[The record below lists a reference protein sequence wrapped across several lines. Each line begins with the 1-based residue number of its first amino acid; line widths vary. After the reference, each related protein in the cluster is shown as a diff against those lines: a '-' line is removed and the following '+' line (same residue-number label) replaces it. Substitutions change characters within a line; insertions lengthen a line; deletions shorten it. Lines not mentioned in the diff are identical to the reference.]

1 MELAAQKL
9 VVIGGAGFV
18 GSHLVEALLAGGA
31 KDIVVYDNFVRGTRD
46 NLLGPLETG
55 RVKLVEGDILDTAAV
70 EKVVQGADGVFHLAA
85 SWLLQCVDEPRAG
98 LQSNVVGTFNVMEAC
113 RLAKVP
119 RLVFSSSASVYGN
132 ALHQQMSEDHP
143 LNNRTFY
150 GATKIAGEQLLRAF
164 NEMYGLNYV
173 ALRYFNIY
181 GPRQDYS
188 GAYVSVIMKVLDRLD
203 AGERPIVYGDGSQA
217 YDFIYVGD
225 IARANVLALQKTEVK
240 DVSINVCTGKKTSI
254 RELVDSLRELSG
266 KNLDTEYRPAGQ
278 QFVTDRLG
286 DPTNCRQL
294 LGFEPT
300 VSLRE
305 GLEKLIAWR
314 ASEIRKAGK

>member
-1 MELAAQKL
+1 MAIGK
-9 VVIGGAGFV
+9 VVLIGGAGFV
-18 GSHLVEALLAGGA
+18 GSHLVEALLADDA
-31 KDIVVYDNFVRGTRD
+31 KEIVIFDNFTRGTKQ
-46 NLLGPLETG
+46 NLAETSKNKSV
-55 RVKLVEGDILDTAAV
+55 RIVEGDILDPKAV

-85 SWLLQCVDEPRAG
+85 SWLLQCADDPRAG
-98 LQSNVVGTFNVMEAC
+98 LQTNVVGTFNVMEAC
-113 RLAKVP
+113 KAANVR

-132 ALHQQMSEDHP
+132 ALHEQMTEDHP

-164 NEMYGLNYV
+164 NEMYGLDYV

-203 AGERPIVYGDGSQA
+203 AGEPPIVYGDGSQA
-217 YDFIYVGD
+217 YDFIYIGD
-225 IARANVLALQKTEVK
+225 IARANVLALKSDVK
-240 DVSINVCTGKKTSI
+240 DDAINVCTGIKTSI
-254 RELVDSLRELSG
+254 RELVDLLRELS
-266 KNLDTEYRPAGQ
+266 KSKLETEYRPAAL

-286 DPTNCRQL
+286 DPTKCKTL
-294 LGFEPT
+294 LGFEPK

-314 ASEIRKAGK
+314 AAELKKVTA

>member
-1 MELAAQKL
+1 MGIDSQRL
-9 VVIGGAGFV
+9 VLIGGAGFV
-18 GSHLVEALLAGGA
+18 GSHLVELLLAEGA
-31 KDIVVYDNFVRGTRD
+31 RDIVVFDNFARGTKS
-46 NLLGPLETG
+46 NLTEAAKSD
-55 RVKLVEGDILDTAAV
+55 RVKIVEGDILDQAALA
-70 EKVVQGADGVFHLAA
+70 KVVDGADGVFHLAA
-85 SWLLQCVDEPRAG
+85 SWLLQCVDDPRMG
-98 LQSNVVGTFNVMEAC
+98 LQTNVVGTFNVMQAC
-113 RLAKVP
+113 SDAKVR

-132 ALHQQMSEDHP
+132 ALHKQMTEDHP

-164 NEMYGLNYV
+164 NEMNALDYV

-203 AGERPIVYGDGSQA
+203 AGERPIVYGDGTQA

-225 IARANVLALQKTEVK
+225 VARANLLALEA
-240 DVSINVCTGKKTSI
+240 DVHDDVINVCTGKKTSI
-254 RELVDSLRELSG
+254 RELVDILRELSG
-266 KNLDTEYRPAGQ
+266 SNLETEYRPAAQ

-286 DPTNCRQL
+286 DPEKCKRL
-294 LGFEPT
+294 LGFEPK

-305 GLEKLIAWR
+305 GLQKLVEWR
-314 ASEIRKAGK
+314 AAELSRAKK